1 MTRRSAKGLVYYA
14 CRTYQE
20 KSRVRCTKHSIR
32 LDVLEQAVLVSIQKQ
47 IELVSTLSDIID
59 EINKAPVIHKES
71 ERIKNLLEQKQKEME
86 KARTLLD
93 GLYVDWKS
101 GELGEAQY
109 RRLKAQYEE
118 KIDQLQETIEH
129 LKKEYDAYAQG
140 VTKED
145 PYLTAFLK
153 YRNIQTLSRSLLV
166 ELVNAIYVH
175 ENGELEIEFNFAD
188 QYRRILEFVEN
199 NKKELYVSGGKTYR
213 KLCEY
218 KRTYRR
224 SGDRRAQPHCHRR
237 LCRQHP
243 GQHHPGGPGRHGGAH
258 AQCPGLF
265 PRHHRQRRKH
275 GVHRGHGGHL

>member
-243 GQHHPGGPGRHGGAH
+243 GRQHPGGA
-258 AQCPGLF
+258 
-265 PRHHRQRRKH
+265 
-275 GVHRGHGGHL
+275 GGHPHRPAQRPGPVS